1 MNAKSQAGIGR
12 VNVLELFLLGRQVFR
27 KLTFYLIKEEKVFQS
42 LFKFSVTR
50 DIPPSPSFLPFGAEK
65 FPEKLKKVTASD
77 SCKSNYLFFKKSV
90 RKIMLQNW
98 YFIAVASFP
107 LSPLLNT
114 WVEFLWS
121 CPSRARRGK
130 EVVVDFD
137 VSLSFLSFHSTLSS
151 PSLSRSFCRSLCPFH
166 SISFS
171 LSLYLSLSQGQLSS
185 NFCQSGWNFK
195 LALGSNKIK

>member
-1 MNAKSQAGIGR
+1 MSQHHHVQLQVFAKKFKYLFAILLFQKVHRPHIKKNLKIKIRSSPTKFAQKVKNATHTLNSHNNSDCINDEIALNAKSQAGIGR

-90 RKIMLQNW
+90 RKIMLQN
-98 YFIAVASFP
+98 
-107 LSPLLNT
+107 
-114 WVEFLWS
+114 
-121 CPSRARRGK
+121 
-130 EVVVDFD
+130 
-137 VSLSFLSFHSTLSS
+137 
-151 PSLSRSFCRSLCPFH
+151 
-166 SISFS
+166 
-171 LSLYLSLSQGQLSS
+171 
-185 NFCQSGWNFK
+185 
-195 LALGSNKIK
+195 